1 VGASKKDFFPK
12 QIVSIS
18 NACKGFG
25 HPARIIIME
34 NLILG
39 GEWICE
45 DFLELIPLTRTTI
58 WQHLQL
64 LQNARLIQG
73 KFKNN
78 STVYYINENQ
88 LKEIKNYFS
97 SIKSSKL

>member
-1 VGASKKDFFPK
+1 MGASKKDFFP
-12 QIVSIS
+12 QHIVSIS
-18 NACKGFG
+18 NASKGFG

-34 NLILG
+34 NLIQG

-45 DFLELIPLTRTTI
+45 DFLELIPLTRSTI

-73 KFKNN
+73 EFKNN
-78 STVYYINENQ
+78 STVYHINENQ
-88 LKEIKNYFS
+88 VIALKNYFS
-97 SIKSSKL
+97 RIV